1 MGRVDYQELAR
12 GQSPILSE
20 WQEAARK
27 LVPAYLFYEPW
38 RSWDGIDLPIEP
50 HDELLGR
57 RGTCSSCGAV
67 YLWDRKD
74 AHMKLRHGDSFTCPI
89 CGAKCEAVASG
100 KMPERKRLR
109 GDFRIVFCRGDEKT
123 VRLYCYYIWWHFGRG
138 ENEPTLEWY
147 EDARYELE
155 PGAFRIWKHEYI
167 GRETGGAGDYGWHEH
182 KRPIEPW
189 VSGMYGEAR
198 GYYIVLDGLG
208 GTFLGHLPVEDIAGW
223 NFYSTSAG
231 YTRQM
236 VRIPWCKL
244 LCTAAMYPKIE
255 ILAKRGIEEPVIELV
270 TDRRK
275 NARYLNW
282 NAKRPLDF
290 LRIPKA
296 DAVEA
301 LDGGFCLEAVKICR
315 DIGIRYADAER
326 VAGRSYTASEI
337 ITWSLECGDGPKE
350 VVRYILTHNLASN
363 GLHLLRDYR
372 EAAGLLGRDLSVPSI
387 RWPKNLI
394 RAHDEATRSAQAI
407 REERRLAARAE
418 AYAPIYR
425 EYRNRFEYEAGDY
438 MAMVPEQLAD
448 IALEG
453 ANQRHCVGG
462 YIDRHAAGKLA
473 IMFIRRVAAPMI
485 PLWTAELTPDGKLT
499 QIQGYHNDPDLK
511 PKGEDKAWVD
521 GWLREIQKRLRKEK
535 RHG

>member
-1 MGRVDYQELAR
+1 MGEWERQAR
-12 GQSPILSE
+12 E
-20 WQEAARK
+20 
-27 LVPAYLFYEPW
+27 LVPAYLFYELW
-38 RSWDGIDLPIEP
+38 REWDGLDLP
-50 HDELLGR
+50 LTTQNSVKGR
-57 RGTCSSCGAV
+57 RGTCSSCGSV
-67 YLWDRKD
+67 FLWDRKD
-74 AHMKLRHGDSFTCPI
+74 ARMKLQHGDSFTCPT

-100 KMPERKRLR
+100 RMPLRKKLR
-109 GDFRIVFCRGDEKT
+109 GYLRVVFCRGDEST
-123 VRLYCYYIWWHFGRG
+123 VRLHCYYILWHFEPQ

-155 PGAFRIWKHEYI
+155 PGAFRIWKYEYI
-167 GRETGGAGDYGWHEH
+167 ARETGGCGVYVWHEH

-189 VSGMYGEAR
+189 VSGMYGESK
-198 GYYIVLDGLG
+198 GYYIIMDGLE
-208 GTFLGHLPVEDIAGW
+208 GTFLGHLPIDDIAGW

-231 YTRQM
+231 YTRQT

-244 LCTAAMYPKIE
+244 LCTAAQYPKIE
-255 ILAKRGIEEPVIELV
+255 ILAKRGIDEPVIELV
-270 TDRRK
+270 VDKRK

-282 NAKRPLDF
+282 NAKTAAGF

-296 DAVEA
+296 DAAEA
-301 LDGGFCLEAVKICR
+301 LSGGFHLEAVKICR
-315 DIGIRYADAER
+315 DIGVKYADAER

-337 ITWSLECGDGPKE
+337 ITWSLECGDDPKE

-387 RWPKNLI
+387 RWPKDLI
-394 RAHDEATRSAQAI
+394 RAHDEATASAQAI

-453 ANQRHCVGG
+453 ANQHHCVGG

-485 PLWTAELTPDGKLT
+485 PVWTAELTPDGKLT
-499 QIQGYHNDPDLK
+499 QIQGYHNEIENK
-511 PKGEDKAWVD
+511 PKGKDKEWVD
-521 GWLREIQKRLRKEK
+521 GWLKEVGRRLAKERKN
-535 RHG
+535 G

>member
-1 MGRVDYQELAR
+1 
-12 GQSPILSE
+12 
-20 WQEAARK
+20 
-27 LVPAYLFYEPW
+27 
-38 RSWDGIDLPIEP
+38 
-50 HDELLGR
+50 
-57 RGTCSSCGAV
+57 
-67 YLWDRKD
+67 
-74 AHMKLRHGDSFTCPI
+74 
-89 CGAKCEAVASG
+89 
-100 KMPERKRLR
+100 MPERKRLR
-109 GDFRIVFCRGDEKT
+109 GDLRVVFCRGDEST
-123 VRLYCYYIWWHFGRG
+123 VRLHCYYIFWHFEPQ

-155 PGAFRIWKHEYI
+155 PGAFRIWKYEYI
-167 GRETGGAGDYGWHEH
+167 ARETGGCGGYVWHEH

-189 VSGMYGEAR
+189 VSGMYGESR
-198 GYYIVLDGLG
+198 GYYIVLDGLA
-208 GTFLGHLPVEDIAGW
+208 GTFLGHLPFDDIAGW

-231 YTRQM
+231 YARQT

-244 LCTAAMYPKIE
+244 LCTAAQYPKIE
-255 ILAKRGIEEPVIELV
+255 ILAKRGIDEPVIELV
-270 TDRRK
+270 MDRRK

-282 NAKRPLDF
+282 NAKKPLDF

-296 DAVEA
+296 DAAEA

-326 VAGRSYTASEI
+326 VVGRSYTASEI

-350 VVRYILTHNLASN
+350 VVRYILSRELNSN
-363 GLHLLRDYR
+363 GLRLLRDYR
-372 EAAGLLGRDLSVPSI
+372 EAAEELGRDLSVPSI

-394 RAHDEATRSAQAI
+394 QAHDEATRSAQAI
-407 REERRLAARAE
+407 REEARQRAKDAACAGYMDNLYPLLRRR
-418 AYAPIYR
+418 Y
-425 EYRNRFEYEAGDY
+425 EYEAGDF
-438 MAMVPEQLAD
+438 MAVVPERLGD

-453 ANQRHCVGG
+453 QNMKHCVGG

-473 IMFIRRVAAPMI
+473 ILFIRRVAAPMI

>member
-1 MGRVDYQELAR
+1 MARVDYQELAR
-12 GQSPILSE
+12 GQSPIMSE
-20 WQEAARK
+20 WQETARK

-57 RGTCSSCGAV
+57 RGTCSSCGSV
-67 YLWDRKD
+67 FLWDRKD
-74 AHMKLRHGDSFTCPI
+74 AHMKLRHGDSFTCPT

-100 KMPERKRLR
+100 KMPERKRLC
-109 GDFRIVFCRGDEKT
+109 GDFRIVFCRGDEKL

-147 EDARYELE
+147 EDTRYELE
-155 PGAFRIWKHEYI
+155 PGAFRIWKYEYI
-167 GRETGGAGDYGWHEH
+167 CRETGDYGWHEH

-189 VSGMYGEAR
+189 VSGMYGESR
-198 GYYIVLDGLG
+198 GYYIVLDGLA
-208 GTFLGHLPVEDIAGW
+208 GTFLGHLPIEEIAGW

-231 YTRQM
+231 YTRQT

-244 LCTAAMYPKIE
+244 LCTAAMFPKIE
-255 ILAKRGIEEPVIELV
+255 ILAKRGIDEPVIELV
-270 TDRRK
+270 VDRRK

-296 DAVEA
+296 DAAEA

-337 ITWSLECGDGPKE
+337 ITWSRECGDGPKE

-394 RAHDEATRSAQAI
+394 RAHDEATASAQAI

-438 MAMVPEQLAD
+438 VAMVPEQLAD

-453 ANQRHCVGG
+453 ANQHHCVGG

-473 IMFIRRVAAPMI
+473 ILFIRRVAAPMI

-521 GWLREIQKRLRKEK
+521 GWLKEIKRRIRKEK